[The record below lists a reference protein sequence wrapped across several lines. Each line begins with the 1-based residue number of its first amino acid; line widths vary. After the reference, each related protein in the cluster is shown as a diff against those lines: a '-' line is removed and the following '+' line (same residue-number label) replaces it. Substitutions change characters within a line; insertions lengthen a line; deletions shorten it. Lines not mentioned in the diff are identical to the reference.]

1 MREAAFVKQNKEKW
15 IAIEKA
21 ITLGNKTN
29 PDDLADGYIQ
39 LTNDLSYA
47 QTYYDGSKTLLY
59 LNSLASQAHQKIYKN
74 KKESGNRVVDF
85 WAYEFPL
92 FFSAHQRT
100 LLIAFLIFA
109 IATAI
114 GSISARNDSTFIRLI
129 LGDAYVNETLNN
141 IAKGDPAAIYKS
153 GSEIGSF
160 LGITINNIRVAFLA
174 FAFGVITSVGTAYIL
189 FSNGVMLG
197 AFITFF
203 YTKGVFFEANKQI
216 WLHGTIEISVIIV
229 AGCAGL
235 IMGNSI
241 LFPKTFSRRISFMK
255 GAKDGLKVVVSTI
268 PFFIVA
274 GFIEGFIT
282 RYTDMP
288 NWLAFLIIGTSLVLI
303 AFYYGFYPRM
313 VNRLTNNKLNT
324 ENRTNLTAYGTL
336 MKSPLSS
343 KQTT

>member
-15 IAIEKA
+15 IAFEKA
-21 ITLGNKTN
+21 ITLTTKTD
-29 PDDLADGYIQ
+29 PDELADGYVQ
-39 LTNDLSYA
+39 LTNDLAYA
-47 QTYYDGSKTLLY
+47 QTYYEGSKTLLY

-74 KKESGNRVVDF
+74 KKESGNRIVNF

-92 FFSAHQRT
+92 FFKGHQKT
-100 LLIAFLIFA
+100 LIIAFLIFFA
-109 IATAI
+109 ATAI
-114 GSISARNDSTFIRLI
+114 GSVSALNDTTFVRLI

-141 IAKGDPAAIYKS
+141 IANGDPAAIYKS

-174 FAFGVITSVGTAYIL
+174 FAFGVITSIGTAYIL

-203 YTKGVFFEANKQI
+203 YIKGVFFEANKQI
-216 WLHGTIEISVIIV
+216 WLHGTIEISVIVV

-241 LFPKTFSRRISFMK
+241 LFPKTFSRRVSFMK
-255 GAKDGLKVVVSTI
+255 GSKDGLKVVVSTI
-268 PFFIVA
+268 PFFIIA

-288 NWLAFLIIGTSLVLI
+288 DWLAFSIIGASLLLI
-303 AFYYGFYPRM
+303 VFYYGIYPRFL
-313 VNRLTNNKLNT
+313 NQIHAGKLH
-324 ENRTNLTAYGTL
+324 
-336 MKSPLSS
+336 SP
-343 KQTT
+343 

>member
-15 IAIEKA
+15 IAFEKA
-21 ITLGNKTN
+21 ITLSSKT
-29 PDDLADGYIQ
+29 DADELADGYIQ

-47 QTYYDGSKTLLY
+47 QTYYAESKTLLY
-59 LNSLASQAHQKIYKN
+59 LNQLASQAHQKIYKN
-74 KKESGNRVVDF
+74 KKESGNRILDF
-85 WAYEFPL
+85 WGYEFPM
-92 FFSAHQRT
+92 FFKQYHKT
-100 LLIAFLIFA
+100 LGVSFLIFIVA
-109 IATAI
+109 SAI
-114 GSISARNDSTFIRLI
+114 GAISAMNDSTFVRLI

-141 IAKGDPAAIYKS
+141 ISNGDPTAIYKS
-153 GSEIGSF
+153 GSEIGTF

-174 FAFGVITSVGTAYIL
+174 FAFGVITSIGTGYIL

-216 WLHGTIEISVIIV
+216 WLHGTIEISVIII

-241 LFPKTFSRRISFMK
+241 LFPKTFSRRVSFMR

-268 PFFIVA
+268 PFFIIA

-282 RYTDMP
+282 RYSNMP
-288 NWLAFLIIGTSLVLI
+288 NWLAGIIIFGSLALIV
-303 AFYYGFYPRM
+303 FYYLIYPG
-313 VNRLTNNKLNT
+313 LLNNIHGEKIHRAT
-324 ENRTNLTAYGTL
+324 D
-336 MKSPLSS
+336 
-343 KQTT
+343 

>member
-15 IAIEKA
+15 IAFEKA
-21 ITLGNKTN
+21 INLGAASN
-29 PDDLADGYIQ
+29 PDELANGYIQ
-39 LTNDLSYA
+39 LTNDLAYA
-47 QTYYDGSKTLLY
+47 QTYYAESKTLLY
-59 LNSLASQAHQKIYKN
+59 LNELASQAHQKIYKN
-74 KKESGNRVVDF
+74 KKENKNRILSF
-85 WAYEFPL
+85 WLYEFPL
-92 FFSAHQRT
+92 FFKQYHYT
-100 LLIAFLIFA
+100 LGIAFLIFILA
-109 IATAI
+109 SAI
-114 GSISARNDSTFIRLI
+114 GSLSAFNDSTFVRLI

-141 IAKGDPAAIYKS
+141 IANGDPAAIYKG

-174 FAFGVITSVGTAYIL
+174 FAFGVITSIGTGYIL

-216 WLHGTIEISVIIV
+216 WLHGTIEISVIII

-241 LFPKTFSRRISFMK
+241 LFPKTYSRRVSFMK

-268 PFFIVA
+268 PFFIIA

-282 RYTDMP
+282 RYTSMP
-288 NWLAFLIIGTSLVLI
+288 NWLAFLIISASLFLI
-303 AFYYGFYPRM
+303 IFYYIAYPTI
-313 VNRLTNNKLNT
+313 LNNQHERQLHTVTGK
-324 ENRTNLTAYGTL
+324 
-336 MKSPLSS
+336 P
-343 KQTT
+343 

>member
-15 IAIEKA
+15 IAFEKA
-21 ITLGNKTN
+21 ITLNSIID
-29 PDDLADGYIQ
+29 PDELADGYIH
-39 LTNDLSYA
+39 LTNDLAYA
-47 QTYYDGSKTLLY
+47 QTYYEESKTLLY

-74 KKESGNRVVDF
+74 KKESKNRILDF
-85 WAYEFPL
+85 WKTEFPL
-92 FFSAHQRT
+92 FFMQYHKT
-100 LLIAFLIFA
+100 LGIAFLIFA
-109 IATAI
+109 AATAI
-114 GSISARNDSTFIRLI
+114 GTISALNDDNFVRLI
-129 LGDAYVNETLNN
+129 LGDGYVNTTLNN
-141 IAKGDPAAIYKS
+141 IAEGNPTAIYKG

-174 FAFGVITSVGTAYIL
+174 FAFGVITSLGTAYIL

-216 WLHGTIEISVIIV
+216 WLHGTIEISVIII

-241 LFPKTFSRRISFMK
+241 LFPKTFSRRVSFMK

-268 PFFIVA
+268 PFFIIA

-282 RYTDMP
+282 RYSGMP
-288 NWLAFLIIGTSLVLI
+288 NWLAFLIIGMSLTLI
-303 AFYYGFYPRM
+303 IFYYIIYPITL
-313 VNRLTNNKLNT
+313 NRVYAK
-324 ENRTNLTAYGTL
+324 Y
-336 MKSPLSS
+336 P
-343 KQTT
+343 KQ

>member
-15 IAIEKA
+15 IAFEKA
-21 ITLGNKTN
+21 INLNSNTN
-29 PDDLADGYIQ
+29 PDELADGYIQ
-39 LTNDLSYA
+39 LTNDLAYA
-47 QTYYDGSKTLLY
+47 QTYYEESKTLLY
-59 LNSLASQAHQKIYKN
+59 LNALASQAHQKIYKN
-74 KKESGNRVVDF
+74 KKESGNRIFDF
-85 WAYEFPL
+85 WLAEFP
-92 FFSAHQRT
+92 FFFKQYQKT
-100 LLIAFLIFA
+100 LGVAFLIFA
-109 IATAI
+109 VATAI
-114 GSISARNDSTFIRLI
+114 GSLSAINDSTFLRLI

-141 IAKGDPAAIYKS
+141 IAKGDPAAIYKG
-153 GSEIGSF
+153 GSEIGTF

-174 FAFGVITSVGTAYIL
+174 FAFGVITSIGTAYIL

-241 LFPKTFSRRISFMK
+241 LFPKTYSRRVSFMK

-268 PFFIVA
+268 PFFIIA

-282 RYTDMP
+282 RYTAMP
-288 NWLAFLIIGTSLVLI
+288 NWLAFLIIGISLLLI
-303 AFYYGFYPRM
+303 LFYYGLYPI
-313 VNRLTNNKLNT
+313 LLNKKHDRKIHPPT
-324 ENRTNLTAYGTL
+324 
-336 MKSPLSS
+336 S
-343 KQTT
+343 

>member
-15 IAIEKA
+15 IAFEKA
-21 ITLGNKTN
+21 LITPNKNN
-29 PDDLADGYIQ
+29 PDQLADGYIQ
-39 LTNDLSYA
+39 LTNDLAYA

-59 LNSLASQAHQKIYKN
+59 LNSLASQAHQKIYRN
-74 KKESGNRVVDF
+74 KKESGNRILDF

-92 FFSAHQRT
+92 FFKAHQGT
-100 LLIAFLIFA
+100 LLVALFIFGV
-109 IATAI
+109 ATAI
-114 GSISARNDSTFIRLI
+114 GSISVINDSSFVRLI

-141 IAKGDPAAIYKS
+141 IAEGDPTAIYKR
-153 GSEIGSF
+153 GSKMGSF
-160 LGITINNIRVAFLA
+160 LGITINNIRVAFIA
-174 FAFGVITSVGTAYIL
+174 FAFGVITSIGTAWVL
-189 FSNGVMLG
+189 VQNGIMLG

-241 LFPKTFSRRISFMK
+241 LFPKTFSRRVSFMQ

-268 PFFIVA
+268 PFFIIA

-282 RYTDMP
+282 RYSNMP
-288 NWLAFLIIGTSLVLI
+288 TWLALTIIVTSLLLVV
-303 AFYYGFYPRM
+303 FYYGFYPLM
-313 VNRLTNNKLNT
+313 LNRIHDRKIH
-324 ENRTNLTAYGTL
+324 RT
-336 MKSPLSS
+336 
-343 KQTT
+343 

>member
-15 IAIEKA
+15 IAFEKA
-21 ITLGNKTN
+21 INFNSNLN
-29 PDDLADGYIQ
+29 PDELANGYIQ
-39 LTNDLSYA
+39 LTNDLAYA
-47 QTYYDGSKTLLY
+47 QTYYAESKTLLY

-74 KKESGNRVVDF
+74 KKESRNRIIDF
-85 WAYEFPL
+85 WLSEFPP
-92 FFSAHQRT
+92 FFGQHLKT
-100 LLIAFLIFA
+100 LGIAFLLFA
-109 IATAI
+109 VATAI
-114 GSISARNDSTFIRLI
+114 GSISAVNDASFVRLI

-141 IAKGDPAAIYKS
+141 IASGDPTAIYKG
-153 GSEIGSF
+153 GSEIGTF

-174 FAFGVITSVGTAYIL
+174 YAFGVITSIGTAYIL

-241 LFPKTFSRRISFMK
+241 LFPKTYSRRVSFMK

-268 PFFIVA
+268 PFFLIA
-274 GFIEGFIT
+274 GFIEGFLT
-282 RYTDMP
+282 RYSDMP
-288 NWLAFLIIGTSLVLI
+288 NWLAFLIIGSSLALI
-303 AFYYGFYPRM
+303 LFYYVLFPTLVTKINAKYTSE
-313 VNRLTNNKLNT
+313 VH
-324 ENRTNLTAYGTL
+324 RT
-336 MKSPLSS
+336 
-343 KQTT
+343 